1 MPDVI
6 SMDDLRALAAG
17 GARVNREPRE
27 VVVGG
32 LDSIIVQLKAIA
44 EKRDNEMLRAIEGLA
59 AALVEKGEGREPMDM
74 APLIAAIAARST
86 KCRPTYRF
94 EIERNDRG
102 LISAVTATPSE
113 GDNG

>member
-17 GARVNREPRE
+17 GAKVNREPRE

-59 AALVEKGEGREPMDM
+59 AAMSEKGEDREETDL
-74 APLIAAIAARST
+74 APLIAAIAT
-86 KCRPTYRF
+86 PKCRPTYHF
-94 EIERNDRG
+94 KIERNDRG
-102 LISAVTATPSE
+102 LISAVTATPNE
-113 GDNG
+113 GE